1 MPERKRVSSQTEKRL
16 PAAKRGPKAQ
26 RGEVSE
32 QILAAA
38 RASFAQHGYA
48 GTTMRSAA
56 AAAGVD
62 PALVTYYFGDKPG
75 LLAAVLEPPATMIEA
90 ITAAASAPIRHRGEA
105 LVTTLLAQWE
115 SPVSG
120 EILRSIIL
128 TAAHEPVA
136 MDRLREVFAF
146 SILAAVSAHL
156 DDEAERGLRTGLV
169 ASQMIGV
176 VMARYVWRVG
186 ALAEMAPDEVVR
198 YIAPTIQRYLAG
210 RL

>member
-1 MPERKRVSSQTEKRL
+1 MPGRKRVSSGTEKRL
-16 PAAKRGPKAQ
+16 GPTKRGPKAQ

-38 RASFAQHGYA
+38 RTSFAQNGYA

-75 LLAAVLEPPATMIEA
+75 LLAAVLQPPATMIDA
-90 ITAAASAPIRHRGEA
+90 VAAAAAAPIRKRGEA

-136 MDRLREVFAF
+136 MDRLRQVFAV
-146 SILAAVSAHL
+146 SILAAVSANL
-156 DDEAERGLRTGLV
+156 DDEAERGLRTGLA

-186 ALAEMAPDEVVR
+186 ALAEVTPDEVVR
-198 YIAPTIQRYLAG
+198 YVAPTIQRYLSG